1 MVEVPPEQELII
13 WEQAVALRPNDPNA
27 YVRRGMVQFKLGRVF
42 ESIQDFDRAE
52 QLDNRLTPYLWQR
65 GLSRYYLEQFAE
77 AAQQFE
83 LDLKINPQDVE
94 EMIWRY
100 LSLARLQGP
109 ESARVALLPAAQESR
124 PVLRKIYDLFNG
136 DCTVEAVL
144 TLGENQGDRGL
155 FYSLLYVGLF
165 YEATNVP
172 DLARIYIVKAANQPP
187 LDDYMWHLARVHKQR
202 RRWTD

>member
-65 GLSRYYLEQFAE
+65 GLSLYYIEQFAE
-77 AAQQFE
+77 AARQFE
-83 LDLKINPQDVE
+83 LDLKVNPQDVE

-109 ESARVALLPAAQESR
+109 EAARVALLPADQESR
-124 PVLRKIYDLFNG
+124 PVLRKIYDLFLGN
-136 DCTVEAVL
+136 CPVEAVL
-144 TLGENQGDRGL
+144 SLGEDQDDRGR
-155 FYSLLYVGLF
+155 FYSLLYAGLF
-165 YEATNVP
+165 YEAANLP
-172 DLARIYIVKAANQPP
+172 DLARVYIVKAANQPP

>member
-77 AAQQFE
+77 AARQFE
-83 LDLKINPQDVE
+83 LDLKVNSQDVE
-94 EMIWRY
+94 ERIWRY

-109 ESARVALLPAAQESR
+109 EAARVALLPADQESR
-124 PVLRKIYDLFNG
+124 PVLRQIYDLFKG

-144 TLGENQGDRGL
+144 AMGEEHGDRGR

-165 YEATNVP
+165 YEAANLP
-172 DLARIYIVKAANQPP
+172 DLARIHIVKAANQPP

-202 RRWTD
+202 RRWPD